1 MNRNSFR
8 WVFIFLALSIVTPTV
23 TAQLDPG
30 FGIAGRVDR
39 TLPGSDTP
47 VKSFLLPDGKI
58 LVLIA
63 KSAGPGPS
71 YSFVRLNADGTTDTG
86 YGINGEAQI
95 AINFTNPCC
104 ISRAIWDAVRQPD
117 GKIVLVGGDG
127 DSLILRVNEDGTPD
141 NSFSGDG
148 VDRQN
153 ASATDNQE
161 IVIGVFYQPDGK
173 LVLYGRSSGLTLM
186 RYQSNGTLD
195 PTFGNQGMI
204 THSQNVST
212 LGIAGRQSDGK
223 IVIAVGPSYE
233 QILRYNTDG
242 SLDNTFPPVS
252 LPVSPNT
259 RRLFVLSNDKMLAVD
274 SPTAVGD
281 LRLLRFNSDGTSDTT
296 FNGGQMLTVDVS
308 HRMPDRFVGLLEKS
322 DGSLVVASHTN
333 VEANRT
339 IFTGGYLSLIQLDS
353 TGGIIGRSLATGMS
367 LASFNSTA
375 SSNLV
380 LQPDGKFI
388 VSTLVTPPNDPNNFF
403 DVFLSRHTGVPLST
417 YKFRAVPFD
426 FALNTA
432 TGRATHAVY
441 RPSDGRVYIG
451 TAVVNGFPMVA
462 GDILAMSDY
471 TGGFTADLA
480 FYRPSTGTWYIS
492 GTLFTAPN
500 FGTVQWGIAGDI
512 PVPYDYDGDGK
523 SDVAVY
529 RPSDGKWYL
538 RFQNGQ
544 SSATH
549 QWGIAEDKPVP
560 GDYDGDGKGDVA
572 VWRPSTGVWYIY
584 RSSDG
589 QATISPFG
597 MAGDIPVAEDYD
609 GDQKTDIA
617 VWRPSTGVWYIFR
630 SSDFGYSIH
639 PFGQNVDVPT
649 PADYDG
655 DKKVDV
661 SVWRS
666 GTWYQYLSGTSSVSQ
681 FPYGVAGDIPLEG
694 RY

>member
-8 WVFIFLALSIVTPTV
+8 WVLLSLTLFILTPTIL
-23 TAQLDPG
+23 AQLDAG

-39 TLPGSDTP
+39 TLPGTQNP
-47 VKSFLLPDGKI
+47 AKSFLLPDGKI
-58 LVLIA
+58 LVLVA
-63 KSAGPGPS
+63 RSTTPGPA

-86 YGINGEAQI
+86 YGVDGEAQI
-95 AINFTNPCC
+95 AINFTNSCC
-104 ISRAIWDAVRQPD
+104 NSRGIWDAVRQPD

-153 ASATDNQE
+153 TSVTDNQE
-161 IVIGVFYQPDGK
+161 VIIGVFYQPDGK
-173 LVLYGRSSGLTLM
+173 LLMYGKSSGLTMM

-195 PTFGNQGMI
+195 PAFGNQGMI
-204 THSQNVST
+204 THSQNIST
-212 LGIAGRQSDGK
+212 QGIGGMQSDGK
-223 IVIAVGPSYE
+223 LVVAVGSNYE
-233 QILRYNTDG
+233 QIVRFNTDG
-242 SLDNTFPPVS
+242 SLDSTFPAVS

-259 RRLFVLSNDKMLAVD
+259 RRLFVLSNDKMMAAD
-274 SPTAVGD
+274 SPTALGD
-281 LRLLRFNSDGTSDTT
+281 LRLLRFNSNGTADMT

-308 HRMPDRFVGLLEKS
+308 HRMPDRFVGLVEKT
-322 DGSLVVASHTN
+322 DGSFIVASHTN

-339 IFTGGYLSLIQLDS
+339 IFAGGYLSLIQLDS
-353 TGGIIGRSLATGMS
+353 TGGIIGRSLSTSMPLTSSASTG
-367 LASFNSTA
+367 

-388 VSTLVTPPNDPNNFF
+388 VSTLLTPPNDPNNFF
-403 DVFLSRHTGVPLST
+403 DVFLSRHIGVPLSR
-417 YKFRAVPFD
+417 YRFRAVPFD
-426 FALNTA
+426 FGFNGA

-441 RPSDGRVYIG
+441 RPSDGKIYIG
-451 TAVVNGFPMVA
+451 SAVVNGFPMVA
-462 GDILAMSDY
+462 GDILAMADY
-471 TGGFTADLA
+471 TGGFPADLA

-492 GTLFTAPN
+492 GTIYTAPN
-500 FGTVQWGIAGDI
+500 FGTVQWGIYGDI

-523 SDVAVY
+523 SDIAVY

-549 QWGIAEDKPVP
+549 QWGIAEDKPVA

-589 QATISPFG
+589 QATIGAFG

-630 SSDFGYSIH
+630 SSDFGYTIH
-639 PFGQNVDVPT
+639 PFGQNGDIPT

-661 SVWRS
+661 SLWRT
-666 GTWYQYLSGTSSVSQ
+666 GTWYHYLSATSTVSQ
-681 FPYGVAGDIPLEG
+681 FPYGTAGDVPLQG
-694 RY
+694 LQ